1 MRSFRGR
8 MTLLSVLLLLL
19 GAWEIYTA
27 KLDLGLTANERT
39 TRGTVKFDPQRKND
53 SDTLFNTL
61 TLRCDFY
68 FEVDG
73 GPYVGHEICPKQ
85 MIATSKSSPMDYV
98 GGPVQSVTVYYD
110 PSNPS
115 TNSMMDFTTRSKWD
129 FTKAKLFIIVGFL
142 LLLFSQLSTLFS
154 RKGNSG
160 GTGEAIDSEGAAI
173 PEESRE
179 E

>member
-8 MTLLSVLLLLL
+8 MTLLSLLLLLL
-19 GAWEIYTA
+19 GAWEIYAA
-27 KLDLGLTANERT
+27 KIDLGLTASERT
-39 TRGTVKFDPQRKND
+39 TRGTVKFDPQRRNN

-73 GPYVGHEICPKQ
+73 SPYAGHEICPKQ
-85 MIATSKSSPMDYV
+85 MTASSKSSPMDYL

-115 TNSMMDFTTRSKWD
+115 TNTMMDFATKSKWD
-129 FTKAKLFIIVGFL
+129 STKAKLFIVAGL
-142 LLLFSQLSTLFS
+142 LLLVFSQLSPLFFG
-154 RKGNSG
+154 KGNRG
-160 GTGEAIDSEGAAI
+160 GAGEAINSEDASI
-173 PEESRE
+173 PEESGKE
-179 E
+179 

>member
-8 MTLLSVLLLLL
+8 MTLLSLLLLLL
-19 GAWEIYTA
+19 GVWEIYTA
-27 KLDLGLTANERT
+27 KIDLGLTANART
-39 TRGTVKFDPQRKND
+39 TRGTVKFDPQRRNN

-73 GPYVGHEICPKQ
+73 SPYVGHEVCPKQ
-85 MIATSKSSPMDYV
+85 MTASSKSSPMDYV

-115 TNSMMDFTTRSKWD
+115 TNTMMDFAAKSKWD
-129 FTKAKLFIIVGFL
+129 STKAELFIVAGFL
-142 LLLFSQLSTLFS
+142 LLLFSQLSPLFLG
-154 RKGNSG
+154 KGNSEG
-160 GTGEAIDSEGAAI
+160 AGEAIHSEDASI
-173 PEESRE
+173 PEESRKE
-179 E
+179 